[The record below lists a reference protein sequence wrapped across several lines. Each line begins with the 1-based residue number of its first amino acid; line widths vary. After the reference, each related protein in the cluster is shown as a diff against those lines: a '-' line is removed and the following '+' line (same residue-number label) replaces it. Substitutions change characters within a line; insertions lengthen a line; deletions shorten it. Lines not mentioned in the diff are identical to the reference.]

1 MKEPWRDARAL
12 LTETAGRA
20 ARFLESLPE
29 RPVAAPRDAG
39 EIVRALGGALPRSG
53 LPASEIAAR
62 LDEIGGQGVV
72 AGAGPRYFGFV
83 TGGALP
89 ATVAASWLAAA
100 WDQNAFSETS
110 SPLGAA
116 VERVAMRWVLEVLD
130 LPADAGAAFVTGA
143 TMANFT
149 ALAAARRA
157 VLLAHGHDV
166 DRHGLR
172 EAPELTV
179 VAGEQAH
186 ATLFK
191 ALGMLGLG
199 RDRVVRIPA
208 DGQGRMCAGA
218 LPDLDGP
225 AIVCTQAG
233 NVNTGAFDLVGAICD
248 AARASDVWVHVDGAF
263 GLWARASRRFDALAD
278 GLERADSWATDAHK
292 WLNVPY
298 DSGLAIVRDADVL
311 RGAMSV
317 QAAYLPD
324 RAGREPFE
332 FTPETSRRMR
342 GLEVWAAIASLG
354 RDGIEALV
362 ERNCR
367 QARRFAAGLRDA
379 GCEIL
384 NDVVLNQVLVSFG
397 DDGATME
404 VIRGVQ
410 RDGTCWCGGTHW
422 RGRAAMR
429 ISVSSWATTDEDVE
443 RSLAAILRVA
453 GGVRG
458 RTRPG
463 GPGESGPKAE
473 G

>member
-1 MKEPWRDARAL
+1 MSELREL
-12 LTETAGRA
+12 LTETVRRAG
-20 ARFLESLPE
+20 RFLESLPE
-29 RPVAAPRDAG
+29 RRVAAARDAD
-39 EIVRALGGALPRSG
+39 ELVPALGGALPRKG
-53 LPASEIAAR
+53 LPASEILAR

-72 AGAGPRYFGFV
+72 ASAGPRYFGFV
-83 TGGALP
+83 TGGVLP
-89 ATVAASWLAAA
+89 ASLAASWLAAA
-100 WDQNAFSETS
+100 WDQNAFSEVG
-110 SPLGAA
+110 SPTGAA
-116 VERVAMRWVLEVLD
+116 VERVAMRWVIEVLG

-166 DRHGLR
+166 DRDGLGT
-172 EAPELTV
+172 APEITV

-199 RDRVVRIPA
+199 RERVVRAPA
-208 DGQGRMCAGA
+208 DEQGRMRADA
-218 LPDLDGP
+218 LPALNGP

-233 NVNTGAFDLVGAICD
+233 NVNTGAFDPVGAVCD
-248 AARASDVWVHVDGAF
+248 AVRAGDVWVHVDGAF
-263 GLWARASRRFDALAD
+263 GLWARASGRLAAPAA
-278 GLERADSWATDAHK
+278 GVERADSWATDAHK

-298 DSGLAIVRDADVL
+298 DSGLTIVRDAGML

-317 QAAYLPD
+317 QADYLPD
-324 RAGREPFE
+324 RASRDPFE

-354 RDGIEALV
+354 RNGLEELV

-367 QARRFAAGLRDA
+367 QARRFAAGLRGA
-379 GCEIL
+379 GFEIL
-384 NDVVLNQVLVSFG
+384 NDVVLNQVLVAFG
-397 DDGATME
+397 DDRVTTE

-410 RDGTCWCGGTHW
+410 REGTCWCGGTHW
-422 RGRAAMR
+422 NGRAAMR
-429 ISVSSWATTDEDVE
+429 ISVSSWATTDDDVE

-453 GGVRG
+453 GDVRG
-458 RTRPG
+458 AG
-463 GPGESGPKAE
+463 GTGR
-473 G
+473 